1 MRHPDSALPRL
12 SAGPIS
18 AIVQEHAEETASLR
32 EHRTHLVRAPQVDLP
47 QLQRHDER
55 LAAHIDGLAVAG
67 AFGGT
72 CCAEALDPSSPGTV
86 FAAAVNAI
94 EVRDEPALERLCA
107 LARSTPAAER
117 GLISAFGWVS
127 APRLHG
133 LVQPLLTATDPQR
146 RTLGL
151 AACRLHHV
159 DPGALLPAALQ
170 DSSAPLRAEALRT
183 AGCLGRTDLLPHV
196 RAALDDA
203 DVAVEAARSL
213 CLLGDH
219 QAALPVLQAH
229 ALDEA
234 ETPDVH
240 GTRLAALTLLLQS
253 AEFDHG
259 QHVLRAAARG
269 ANGHL
274 QRERLVIRAI
284 GLLGDV
290 QRVPWLIDR
299 MAEEARARLAGEAF
313 SMITGADLSALGL
326 ERSRPDEP
334 PESADA
340 DPADDDVALDED
352 DGLPWP
358 DRERVQRWWE
368 THAATLPAQGRCFAG
383 APPGVAHCE
392 QVLRR
397 STQRQRMAAASWL
410 CVLQP
415 GRQLFNC
422 AAPAWRQQR
431 LLAAAR

>member
-1 MRHPDSALPRL
+1 LTTPYPYAD
-12 SAGPIS
+12 PIP

-67 AFGGT
+67 AFGT
-72 CCAEALDPSSPGTV
+72 ACCAEALDPRSPGTV

-107 LARSTPAAER
+107 LARSTPAALR

-127 APRLHG
+127 APRLQG
-133 LVQPLLTATDPQR
+133 LVQPLLASTDPHR

-170 DSSAPLRAEALRT
+170 DSSTSLRTQALRT
-183 AGCLGRTDLLPHV
+183 AGCLGRTDLLDRV

-229 ALDEA
+229 VLDEA
-234 ETPDVH
+234 PDVH
-240 GTRLAALTLLLQS
+240 GTRLAALSLLLQC

-259 QHVLRAAARG
+259 QHVLRAAARS
-269 ANGHL
+269 ANGNLH
-274 QRERLVIRAI
+274 QERLVIRAI

-290 QRVPWLIDR
+290 QWVPWLIAR

-326 ERSRPDEP
+326 ERSRPDDP
-334 PESADA
+334 AESADA

-352 DGLPWP
+352 EGLPWP
-358 DRERVQRWWE
+358 DRERMQRWWE
-368 THAATLPAQGRCFAG
+368 THATTLPAQGRCFAG

-392 QVLRR
+392 QVLKR
-397 STQRQRMAAASWL
+397 STQRQRMLAASWL
-410 CVLQP
+410 CILQP

-422 AAPAWRQQR
+422 AAPAWCQQR
-431 LLAAAR
+431 LLAGTA